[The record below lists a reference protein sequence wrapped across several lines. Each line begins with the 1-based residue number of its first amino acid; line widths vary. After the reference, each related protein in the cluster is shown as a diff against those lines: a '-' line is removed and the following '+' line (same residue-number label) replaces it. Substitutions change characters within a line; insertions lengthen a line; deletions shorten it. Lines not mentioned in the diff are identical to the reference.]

1 MKYDKNFI
9 EKIERQYGLPCYVF
23 DEDAFREN
31 YCDLRNT
38 LKRYYSKYEIAYSY
52 KTNYAP
58 AICKIVK
65 EMGGYAEVVSDME
78 YAIAKKIG
86 YESSMIVYNGPFK
99 GELLEEHLL
108 NGGIVNIDNM
118 KEIRRIIAFSEKV
131 EKCFNV
137 GIRVNINVGQS
148 FVSRFGIDADSDD
161 LKYAVELINNSKY
174 LKLIGLHCHIGQAR
188 NLVAWKSRTE
198 QILQLADKY
207 IEGTPKYLDL
217 GSGMFGKMDEVMAS
231 QFTSAIPSYE
241 DYAEVTAKIVYDHY
255 RNLPEEERPILFTE
269 PGTTVDNKYVDL
281 IAQIACLKKIKGK
294 SFGVINASIHNLGD
308 VCTSVSL
315 PIEVVHYSDCSNRDF
330 DAHDFVGYTCLEQ
343 DVAYSN
349 YNKGIADSD
358 YLIFGNVGGYS
369 NVDKPPFILPQ
380 CAMIGV
386 SNGESYL
393 IKRRETVEDILL
405 TYIV

>member
-1 MKYDKNFI
+1 MKYNKSTI
-9 EKIERQYGLPCYVF
+9 EKIEKQYGLPCYVF
-23 DEDAFREN
+23 DEDAFRDN
-31 YCDLRNT
+31 YMDLRDT
-38 LKRYYSKYEIAYSY
+38 LKKYYPKYEIAYSY

-58 AICKIVK
+58 SICKIVK
-65 EMGGYAEVVSDME
+65 EMKGYAEVVSDME

-86 YESSMIVYNGPFK
+86 YTSQMIVYNGPFK

-108 NGGIVNIDNM
+108 NDGIVNIDNI
-118 KEIRRIIAFSEKV
+118 KEIKRIIEFSEKV
-131 EKCFNV
+131 EKHFNV

-161 LKYAVELINNSKY
+161 LKYAVELIRKSNY
-174 LKLIGLHCHIGQAR
+174 LKLVGLHCHIGQAR
-188 NLVAWKSRTE
+188 NLEAWKSRTE

-207 IEGTPKYLDL
+207 VDGVPKYLDL
-217 GSGMFGKMDEVMAS
+217 GSGMFGKMDEVMVK
-231 QFTSAIPSYE
+231 QFSSEIPSYE
-241 DYAEVTAKIVYDHY
+241 DYAKVTAKMVYDHY
-255 RNLPEEERPILFTE
+255 KNFSEVERPILFSE

-281 IAQIACLKKIKGK
+281 IAQISCLKKIKGK
-294 SFGVINASIHNLGD
+294 SFGVINASVHNLGD

-315 PIEVVHYSDCSNRDF
+315 PIEIVRYSDFADRDF
-330 DAHDFVGYTCLEQ
+330 SSHDFVGYTCLEQ

-349 YNKGIADSD
+349 YDKGIADSD
-358 YLIFGNVGGYS
+358 YIVFGNVGGYS

-386 SNGESYL
+386 RKGIFYL
-393 IKRRETVEDILL
+393 IKRRETVEDILS

>member
-1 MKYDKNFI
+1 MKYDKGFI
-9 EKIERQYGLPCYVF
+9 ENIEKKYGLPCYVF

-31 YCDLRNT
+31 YIDLRGT
-38 LKRYYSKYEIAYSY
+38 LKRHYSKYEIAYSY

-65 EMGGYAEVVSDME
+65 EMDGYAEVVSDME

-86 YESSMIVYNGPFK
+86 YTSSMIVYNGPFK

-108 NGGIVNIDNM
+108 NGGIVNIDNI
-118 KEIRRIIAFSEKV
+118 KEIKRIIEFSEKV
-131 EKCFNV
+131 EKHFEV
-137 GIRVNINVGQS
+137 GLRVNINVGQM
-148 FVSRFGIDADSDD
+148 FISRFGIDADSDD
-161 LKYAVELINNSKY
+161 LKYAVELISNSKY

-188 NLVAWKSRTE
+188 NLAAWKSRTE
-198 QILQLADKY
+198 QILRLADQY
-207 IEGTPKYLDL
+207 IDGIPKYLDL
-217 GSGMFGKMDEVMAS
+217 GSGMFGKMDEAMVS
-231 QFTSAIPSYE
+231 QFSSVIPSYE
-241 DYAEVTAKIVYDHY
+241 DYAEVTAKIVYNHY
-255 RNLPEEERPILFTE
+255 NNLPEKERPILFTE

-308 VCTSVSL
+308 VCTSLSL
-315 PIEVVHYSDCSNRDF
+315 PIEVVHYSDCGDRDF
-330 DAHDFVGYTCLEQ
+330 DAYDFVGYTCLEQ

-349 YNKGIADSD
+349 YNKGISDND

-386 SNGESYL
+386 RDGISYL
-393 IKRRETVEDILL
+393 IKRRETVEDILS